1 MKLLGSRQLSL
12 LLVFTLLLCHGVFGA
27 LHLVCYPPQCAGDAE
42 HAADHQLAAGA
53 MSGAHEHPAG
63 HCGTSI
69 GYFAVLVFGILGLL
83 LGVLLKGAPLRIGL
97 GTHWPAVL
105 RLVPPYSILHQPL
118 RYYSFRCSG
127 SERLF
132 APVTQGQGI

>member
-1 MKLLGSRQLSL
+1 MKLLGSRQLPL

-53 MSGAHEHPAG
+53 VSGAHEHPAG
-63 HCGTSI
+63 HCGASI

-83 LGVLLKGAPLRIGL
+83 LGLLLKRAPLRIGL

-105 RLVPPYSILHQPL
+105 RLVPSIFHPPPNPYASIASGVQAL
-118 RYYSFRCSG
+118 RG
-127 SERLF
+127 SSPR
-132 APVTQGQGI
+132 